1 MYEIGCCILLSLSRA
16 PSDILARIRLLLL
29 LLCYGYVNAIGWPYR
44 CFSGPSNRTFVDLE
58 TDRQTYREIKIQELS
73 RDGVMK
79 FKEQKNNVEHNTSP
93 LDYNSVV
100 GISLLR

>member
-16 PSDILARIRLLLL
+16 PSDILAGIRLLLL
-29 LLCYGYVNAIGWPYR
+29 LLLCDGYVNAIGWPYR
-44 CFSGPSNRTFVDLE
+44 CFSGPSNHTFVDLE
-58 TDRQTYREIKIQELS
+58 TDRQTYRQRQELS
-73 RDGVMK
+73 SVMK
-79 FKEQKNNVEHNTSP
+79 FEEQKNNVEHNTSP